1 MLSRIL
7 TSLSS
12 IWHIQVP
19 NQYKYLVNARSTTIS
34 YNIVEFSESNTHTSF
49 TGRDSL
55 QLLDTT
61 TEQIRSETLLLP
73 GSASRLSNYAVLR

>member
-1 MLSRIL
+1 MLSQIL

-12 IWHIQVP
+12 IWHIPVL
-19 NQYKYLVNARSTTIS
+19 NQYKCLLNPRSTTKS
-34 YNIVEFSESNTHTSF
+34 YNIVELSESDTHTSF

-73 GSASRLSNYAVLR
+73 GSASRLSNYTVLR